1 MKRILILTAGF
12 GEGHNTAARNIQEAI
27 EHLEPDKALVDRI
40 DLFDSCYGKFS
51 DLLRQGYLTAINRAP
66 IIWRGIYSIFDRTT
80 FIEDVLVA
88 FAKMKQALDW
98 LLREMQPDVVLS
110 TYPFYNFLIDE
121 IFKDGKEKN
130 FVQITVITDSITV
143 NSFWYRSWS
152 DYYIVPNADTAA
164 ILKSVGIAEHRILE
178 YGFPVQLEFL
188 ESTQNGLSLEEINRP
203 KILYIINSGR
213 KKAAKIIEQLLLRK
227 HWQSTIVVGKDQKLF
242 YTVADQV
249 KGFEERVEV
258 LGWTNKIPELLLNHH
273 VVISKA
279 GGATV
284 QEAIAACCP
293 MIIPQVVPGQEEGNY
308 ELLRR
313 YEVACFAE
321 KPADIGLA
329 LEYLFE
335 NEAQKWKQLKNNL
348 RKISKPDS
356 SLKIARFVLDQSL
369 LETVP
374 SRVFHFP
381 AGKLTDINFS
391 VLKSQGSQALLCD
404 FHIHSTYSDGR
415 LSISEIVDF
424 YGQRGFD
431 CICVTDHLVD
441 RKRLIGKFCE
451 LTGLVLTP
459 TKVGEYFDT
468 IEKEKKRAWKK
479 YGMILFCGIE
489 FNKDGY
495 SPKTSAHLL
504 GIDLK
509 SPIDPCLSLK
519 EIIAEIHK
527 QNALAVASHPH
538 VFQSVWG
545 PNTLFLWE
553 NQQEY
558 APLLDAWEVANRYDL
573 FSPVGLKK
581 LPFIANSDFH
591 KPKHIYSWKTI
602 LHCPKD
608 PEEIKECIRSNRN
621 VAITLY
627 RDHKFGA
634 IFQKNVSELEIA

>member
-27 EHLEPDKALVDRI
+27 EHLEPDEAIVDRI
-40 DLFDSCYGKFS
+40 DLFDTCYGKFS

-66 IIWRGIYSIFDRTT
+66 LIWRGIYSIFDRTS

-98 LLREMQPDVVLS
+98 LLREMQPDIVLS
-110 TYPFYNFLIDE
+110 TYPFYNFLIEE

-152 DYYIVPNADTAA
+152 DYFVVPNKDTAT
-164 ILKSVGIAEHRILE
+164 ILKSAGIAEERILE
-178 YGFPVQLEFL
+178 FGFPVQLEFL
-188 ESTQNGLSLEEINRP
+188 EYAQNSMPLEPIRQP

-213 KKAAKIIEQLLLRK
+213 KKASKIIDQLLSRK
-227 HWQSTIVVGKDQKLF
+227 NWEATIVVGKDEKLF
-242 YTVADQV
+242 YNIAEHV
-249 KGFEERVEV
+249 KGFEERVKV
-258 LGWTNKIPELLLNHH
+258 LGWTDKIPELLLNHH
-273 VVISKA
+273 VIISKA

-321 KPADIGLA
+321 KPSDIGSA
-329 LEYLFE
+329 LDFLFE
-335 NEAQKWKQLKNNL
+335 NEAKHWKKLKNNL
-348 RKISKPDS
+348 KKISKPDS
-356 SLKIARFVLDQSL
+356 SLKIARFVLEQSV
-369 LETVP
+369 LEIIP
-374 SRVFHFP
+374 SRVFPFP
-381 AGKLTDINFS
+381 GKRFENVNFS
-391 VLKSQGSQALLCD
+391 VTKTKSSQALLCD

-415 LSISEIVDF
+415 LSVGEIVDF

-459 TKVGEYFDT
+459 TKVGEYFET

-479 YGMILFCGIE
+479 YEMILFCGIE

-527 QNALAVASHPH
+527 QNGLAVASHPH
-538 VFQSVWG
+538 IFQSVWG

-602 LHCPKD
+602 LHCAK
-608 PEEIKECIRSNRN
+608 EANEIKECIRSNRN

-627 RDHKFGA
+627 RDHKFGTL
-634 IFQKNVSELEIA
+634 FQKKDFELEIA